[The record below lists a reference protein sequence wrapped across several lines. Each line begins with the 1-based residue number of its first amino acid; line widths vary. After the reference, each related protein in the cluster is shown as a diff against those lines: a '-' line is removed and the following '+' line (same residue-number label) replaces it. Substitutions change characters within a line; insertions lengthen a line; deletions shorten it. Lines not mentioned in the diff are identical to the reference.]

1 MPHYALQEDWDEI
14 YEKQV
19 KGQERLQN
27 AYWYLHNRMNSK
39 AKVHYGDVYKLP
51 VELGIFDVVFMGMI
65 LGHLRDHFQAIYS
78 ASRLCRSRIVITNQS
93 DAKTRWWRKKKRP
106 PTARFMPA
114 KDRVLRAGWWPLSIE
129 CISRMLGTLGFN
141 VVETIGSQP
150 KCLIESRLGTE
161 NCVTIVAE
169 RLPVNPKD
177 WSRCNLKQRDQRR
190 LWVTR
195 LLLLR

>member
-78 ASRLCRSRIVITNQS
+78 ASRLCRSRIVITNQ
-93 DAKTRWWRKKKRP
+93 
-106 PTARFMPA
+106 
-114 KDRVLRAGWWPLSIE
+114 
-129 CISRMLGTLGFN
+129 
-141 VVETIGSQP
+141 
-150 KCLIESRLGTE
+150 
-161 NCVTIVAE
+161 
-169 RLPVNPKD
+169 
-177 WSRCNLKQRDQRR
+177 
-190 LWVTR
+190 
-195 LLLLR
+195 